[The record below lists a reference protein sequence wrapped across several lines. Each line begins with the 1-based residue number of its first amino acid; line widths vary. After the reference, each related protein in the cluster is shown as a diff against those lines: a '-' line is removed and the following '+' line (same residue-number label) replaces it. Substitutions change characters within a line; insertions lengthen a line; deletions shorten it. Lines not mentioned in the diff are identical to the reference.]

1 MLEVQQL
8 WHDPRR
14 GKAALVDG
22 NLATLNKLVRKGK
35 ADADVLEDRLRKVLG
50 MLRYAIA

>member
-1 MLEVQQL
+1 M
-8 WHDPRR
+8 
-14 GKAALVDG
+14 DG

-50 MLRYAIA
+50 GHATSLLQCSPVDRRHEILP